1 MKSVRNMR
9 TIIAKGMYPPA
20 VAKIGNAYYIV
31 PVWKRI
37 PDSISELRIK
47 WSRPGGPVPK
57 KLKEIHREVTSSK
70 GDRTYEVILR
80 NDGMKSC
87 TCAGFM
93 YRRHCK
99 HTDNLKK
106 EVGWK

>member
-1 MKSVRNMR
+1 MR
-9 TIIAKGMYPPA
+9 TIIAKGIYPPA

-31 PVWKRI
+31 PMWKRI
-37 PDSISELRIK
+37 PDSVNELRIK
-47 WSRPGGPVPK
+47 WDRPNRLTPEQ
-57 KLKEIHREVTSSK
+57 LKTVTREVASSK
-70 GDRTYEVILR
+70 GVGTYKVLVR
-80 NDGMKSC
+80 SDGMKSC
-87 TCAGFM
+87 SCPGFM